1 MSKFETGITGYIHA
15 SAKIEV
21 YFPIDSRGNAHI
33 CCNECFYHNPS
44 THRCRANG
52 EVASFEPNKYV
63 GTNCPLEMDT
73 DENE

>member
-1 MSKFETGITGYIHA
+1 MSRFESGITGYIHG
-15 SAKIEV
+15 SATIHN
-21 YFPIDSRGNAHI
+21 YFPIDSKGNAHI

-52 EVASFEPNKYV
+52 EVASVEPNKFV
-63 GTNCPLEMDT
+63 GVNCPLEMDM